1 MLRSRLQALPKK
13 PPEYYDVMYNVA
25 ACLLREAQTS
35 QDKATQMDRAKKAEQ
50 VLKSALILSP
60 KLNGPDTV
68 ARYKA
73 LLDKTIAIQSRP
85 IERKDER

>member
-1 MLRSRLQALPKK
+1 
-13 PPEYYDVMYNVA
+13 MYNVA
-25 ACLLREAQTS
+25 ACLVREAENA
-35 QDKATQMDRAKKAEQ
+35 QDKAVAMDRANNAEK

-73 LLDKTIAIQSRP
+73 LLDKAIAMQGRGAGG
-85 IERKDER
+85 EGRGARDGGRGMRDER